1 MSRAELKGFLKTP
14 SVLPLSSRGHS
25 WWINSA
31 TLHMCKD
38 TCQMIFPSILNDRE
52 KHELPRAIYRSRHMV
67 LFTVQLCDHV
77 YQRWQ
82 ACLQVLRLIPGLV
95 WPITWSIAV
104 SYQWHEQQTICTMT
118 TTTFILSEYF
128 PMCANKGLCYLKL
141 RGKYQLTS
149 SSGGGGGG
157 SSSSSSSSS
166 SNSSK
171 ID

>member
-38 TCQMIFPSILNDRE
+38 MCQMIFPSILNDRE
-52 KHELPRAIYRSRHMV
+52 KHKLPRAIYRSRHMV

-82 ACLQVLRLIPGLV
+82 ASLQVLLDPSG
-95 WPITWSIAV
+95 IAV
-104 SYQWHEQQTICTMT
+104 SYQWHGQQTICTMT
-118 TTTFILSEYF
+118 TTTFILSECF
-128 PMCANKGLCYLKL
+128 PVCANKGLCYLKL
-141 RGKYQLTS
+141 RGKYQMTS
-149 SSGGGGGG
+149 SSV
-157 SSSSSSSSS
+157 SSSSSSSS
-166 SNSSK
+166 K
-171 ID
+171 IN